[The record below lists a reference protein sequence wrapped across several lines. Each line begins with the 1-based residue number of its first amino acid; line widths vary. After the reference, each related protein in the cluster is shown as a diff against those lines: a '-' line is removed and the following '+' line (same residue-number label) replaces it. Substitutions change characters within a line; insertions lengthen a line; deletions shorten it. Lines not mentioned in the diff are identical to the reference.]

1 MNKEWKKEKKNNSN
15 QREHQIDKIDLLWQ
29 KQTHINGLNISKAFA
44 IQLEYLEQINENGNK
59 HVIEKIS
66 NEK

>member
-1 MNKEWKKEKKNNSN
+1 MSTEYEKEKKKTVPT
-15 QREHQIDKIDLLWQ
+15 REHRIDKIDLLWQ
-29 KQTHINGLNISKAFA
+29 KQTHINGLNISKAFV